1 MSDELSHARYGA
13 LAPYACAPWQTRGRL
28 HPEPEARDRTP
39 HQRDRDRIVH
49 CGAFRRL
56 QFKTQVFVYHEGDNF
71 RTRLTH
77 SLEVSQLARSIS
89 RALGLNEDLAEALAL
104 AHDFGHTPF
113 GHAGEDALD
122 TLMRPWG
129 GFDHNDQCL
138 RIITRLEQRYRGF
151 DGLNLTWETVEGIAK
166 HNGPV
171 TAPLSPMLTAV
182 DDDYRLDLA
191 GHASAEAQV
200 AAIADDIAYCSHD
213 MDDGVRA
220 GLFGLADLASVG
232 AAGLELAGIEENG
245 HGCGD
250 HRAVHELV
258 RRLID
263 RLVTDLLD
271 NTRGALD
278 RLGPEGPDDIR
289 RAPRP
294 VVAFSDD
301 IRSGVAD
308 LKSFLFARMY
318 RHERVNRMT
327 RRAHQL
333 VTGLFERLMEEPQR
347 LPGRWQ
353 QQSAFDDEAIRARLV
368 ADYISGMTDRFAIL
382 EHRRVFGREG

>member
-1 MSDELSHARYGA
+1 MSDDSSRSRYGV
-13 LAPYACAPWQTRGRL
+13 LAAYACAPWQTRGRL
-28 HPEPEARDRTP
+28 HAEPEARERTP

-129 GFDHNDQCL
+129 GFDHNDQSL

-171 TAPLSPMLTAV
+171 TGPLSPVQAV
-182 DDDYRLDLA
+182 VDADYRLDLA
-191 GHASAEAQV
+191 SHASAEAQV
-200 AAIADDIAYCSHD
+200 AAIADDIAYGSHD

-232 AAGLELAGIEENG
+232 PAGVKLAGIEANG
-245 HGCGD
+245 HTFED

-263 RLVTDLLD
+263 TLVTDLLD
-271 NTRGALD
+271 NTRRALD
-278 RLGPEGPDDIR
+278 RLAPETPDDIR
-289 RAPRP
+289 RAPWP

-327 RRAHQL
+327 RRARQL

-347 LPGRWQ
+347 LPCRWQ
-353 QQSAFDDEAIRARLV
+353 LQSAFDDEAIRARLV

-382 EHRRVFGREG
+382 EHRRVFEQEG

>member
-1 MSDELSHARYGA
+1 MSDELSHSRYGA
-13 LAPYACAPWQTRGRL
+13 FSAYACAPWQTRGRL
-28 HPEPEARDRTP
+28 HPEPEARERTP

-171 TAPLSPMLTAV
+171 TGPLSPVLAAV
-182 DDDYRLDLA
+182 DADYRLDLA
-191 GHASAEAQV
+191 SHACAEAQV
-200 AAIADDIAYCSHD
+200 AAIADDIAYGSHD
-213 MDDGVRA
+213 LDDGVRA
-220 GLFGLADLASVG
+220 GLFGLDDLASVG
-232 AAGLELAGIEENG
+232 VAGVELAGVEGTG
-245 HGCGD
+245 HTSGD
-250 HRAVHELV
+250 HRTVHELV

-263 RLVTDLLD
+263 TLVTDLLD

-278 RLGPEGPDDIR
+278 RLGPAGPDDIR
-289 RAPRP
+289 RAPWP